1 MNYTKL
7 RREKVF
13 EVSFSKNRLEN
24 RAQKRQNIY
33 FCLESVNLQL
43 NQSRAVYIEKFV

>member
-7 RREKVF
+7 CWEKVF

-24 RAQKRQNIY
+24 RAQKRQNIP
-33 FCLESVNLQL
+33 
-43 NQSRAVYIEKFV
+43 